1 MIGHQLLQMSTTN
14 SALSKRFKSVYLI
27 SANAQ
32 VTEYKDRN
40 MECQASGTTCSR
52 RVSTVHLTP
61 FDACS
66 SVAVIEAM
74 PAILFL
80 AHTPENK
87 LNQFRSA
94 EGDRF
99 RF

>member
-1 MIGHQLLQMSTTN
+1 VS
-14 SALSKRFKSVYLI
+14 SKPDGLERGIFK
-27 SANAQ
+27 
-32 VTEYKDRN
+32 
-40 MECQASGTTCSR
+40 
-52 RVSTVHLTP
+52 VHLTLL
-61 FDACS
+61 DACS
-66 SVAVIEAM
+66 SVAVIQDM

>member
-1 MIGHQLLQMSTTN
+1 MRKKRSIGIAILSVKQAEGLQRGVL
-14 SALSKRFKSVYLI
+14 A
-27 SANAQ
+27 
-32 VTEYKDRN
+32 
-40 MECQASGTTCSR
+40 
-52 RVSTVHLTP
+52 VHLTP

-66 SVAVIEAM
+66 SVAVIQDM

-87 LNQFRSA
+87 LNQIRSA
-94 EGDRF
+94 EGDRP